1 LFGSNK
7 LLLINFNHK
16 DRRDSAMNFEERL
29 DVLKHKHG
37 ELDIEIDTEK
47 KRPLPNDM
55 HIHNLKKQKLFLKDK
70 ITDLSS

>member
-1 LFGSNK
+1 
-7 LLLINFNHK
+7 
-16 DRRDSAMNFEERL
+16 MNFEERL